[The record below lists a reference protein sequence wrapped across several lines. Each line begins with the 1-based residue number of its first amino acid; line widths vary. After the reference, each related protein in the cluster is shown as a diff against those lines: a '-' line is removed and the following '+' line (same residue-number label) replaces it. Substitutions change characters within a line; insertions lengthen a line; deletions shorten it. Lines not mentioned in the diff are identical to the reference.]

1 MKNVGNVMVVCD
13 DEPARWKWFCAV
25 NAGLHRVAAARM
37 MLDQAA
43 AILPWHD
50 KAIIETETND

>member
-1 MKNVGNVMVVCD
+1 MIVCD
-13 DEPARWKWFCAV
+13 DEPSRWKWFCAV

-37 MLDQAA
+37 MLDQGA